1 MSLYFKIFKWLSVFF
16 LLIAMTLYT
25 NKTQGEQKIYLDNL
39 VIDTDSNQYITNK
52 DIVLYLE
59 QNSFNLEGSLH
70 KDFQKEYLEQLLQ
83 SHALI
88 KDVEVFTTP
97 NGALN
102 IYIQQKKAI
111 VRIMT
116 DHDNCYLDEYGMR
129 MNLSKNST
137 SDLIVVTGDVSST
150 KYSEVYK
157 LINQINEQN
166 FLEELITQIHYQD
179 GNILLIPRVGS
190 EKINIGKITNLKN
203 KFKKLRSFY
212 KSVVSKEKSNKYSEI
227 NLKYDGQ
234 IVCTK
239 KLKNGRN

>member
-25 NKTQGEQKIYLDNL
+25 NKIQGEQKIYLDNL
-39 VIDTDSNQYITNK
+39 VIDNESNQYITNK

-59 QNSFNLEGSLH
+59 KNSFNLEGSAY
-70 KDFQKEYLEQLLQ
+70 KDFHKEHLEQLLL
-83 SHALI
+83 SHSLV
-88 KDVEVFTTP
+88 KDVEVFTSP

-116 DHDNCYLDEYGMR
+116 EHDNCYLDEYGSK

-137 SDLIVVTGDVSST
+137 ADLIIVTGDVSPV
-150 KYSEVYK
+150 KYPEVYK
-157 LINQINEQN
+157 LINHINKQN
-166 FLEELITQIHYQD
+166 FIEALITQIHYQD
-179 GNILLIPRVGS
+179 GDILLIPRVGS
-190 EKINIGKITNLKN
+190 EKINIGNITNLKN
-203 KFKKLRSFY
+203 KFKKLHSFY
-212 KSVVSKEKSNKYSEI
+212 KSVISKETDEKFLEI
-227 NLKYDGQ
+227 NLKYDNQ

-239 KLKNGRN
+239 K

>member
-16 LLIAMTLYT
+16 LLITMTSYT
-25 NKTQGEQKIYLDNL
+25 NKIQGEQKIYLENL
-39 VIDTDSNQYITNK
+39 VIDNDSNQYITKK

-59 QNSFNLEGSLH
+59 QNSFNLEGSVY
-70 KDFQKEYLEQLLQ
+70 KNFEKEYLEQLLL
-83 SHALI
+83 SHSLI
-88 KDVEVFTTP
+88 KNVEVFTTP
-97 NGALN
+97 KGALN

-116 DHDNCYLDEYGMR
+116 EQDNCYLDEYGMK

-150 KYSEVYK
+150 KYPEIYK
-157 LINQINEQN
+157 LINHINKQN
-166 FLEELITQIHYQD
+166 FLEALITQIHYQNGD
-179 GNILLIPRVGS
+179 ILLIPRVGS
-190 EKINIGKITNLKN
+190 EKINIGNVTNLNN
-203 KFKKLRSFY
+203 KFKKLHSFY
-212 KSVVSKEKSNKYSEI
+212 KSVISKETVNKFLEI

-239 KLKNGRN
+239 K